1 MNYTLTVVAIAM
13 LCITE
18 QSIPP
23 FYIDV
28 FSADT

>member
-13 LCITE
+13 HCIIE
-18 QSIPP
+18 QSIPS